1 FADLKASGH
10 LNGKI
15 VLLHGLSDAEVQQAY
30 RRCLFTVFPSFCEGW
45 GLPVAESLAH
55 GKFCVASNRTSI
67 PEVGGGL
74 VDYFDPSDEDDA
86 VGKIERLLIE
96 PGYLAAREAQVR
108 AEYRRR
114 AWVDCAHALMGA
126 LESGREGGTP
136 DIPVEPPA
144 RAGLEPARNSSGT

>member
-1 FADLKASGH
+1 IGWLFDKWCADLKASGH

-74 VDYFDPSDEDDA
+74 VDYFDPANEEDA
-86 VGKIERLLIE
+86 LAKIERPLSDA
-96 PGYLAAREAQVR
+96 GYQAAPEARIR
-108 AEYRRR
+108 AEYR
-114 AWVDCAHALMGA
+114 
-126 LESGREGGTP
+126 
-136 DIPVEPPA
+136 
-144 RAGLEPARNSSGT
+144 